1 MISEIKKTK
10 EFLSTF
16 DKEILNSPFKLDYI
30 SQQVNIPLQTMYRKI
45 KQNKFSLEE
54 VLAILEIIKPEQYQ
68 FEMMQEKIKLAE
80 IQIANGQFTT
90 EEDMIYDIETLLNK
104 RK

>member
-10 EFLSTF
+10 EYLLSF
-16 DKEILNSPFKLDYI
+16 DREILNSAYKLDYI
-30 SQQVNIPLQTMYRKI
+30 SKKANIPLQTMYRKI
-45 KQNKFSLEE
+45 KQNKFTLDE
-54 VLAILEIIKPEQYQ
+54 VLAILEVIKPEQYQ

-80 IQIANGQFTT
+80 TQIANGQFTT
-90 EEDMIYDIETLLNK
+90 EEDMIFDIETLLSN